1 MRHKLILAMLLTAV
15 STFAAA
21 EDKNN
26 LGGECLPRG
35 VLAKAKEKINP
46 VSFWRSQVS
55 AINNDMKNYDER
67 RRWEDLSERQESEK
81 QALEQKHTSEMLAMN
96 GVRMEQYKP
105 DPETER
111 ALAEIRADQS
121 RGDEYHM
128 QWYMKCLAYSKIR
141 AGIK

>member
-1 MRHKLILAMLLTAV
+1 MHKVLLILLLTAV
-15 STFAAA
+15 STYATAG
-21 EDKNN
+21 DKNN
-26 LGGECLPRG
+26 LGRECLPSG
-35 VLAKAKEKINP
+35 VVAIAKEKINP
-46 VSFWRSQVS
+46 LGFWRSQVS
-55 AINNDMKNYDER
+55 AINNDMKNYKEQR
-67 RRWEDLSERQESEK
+67 HWEILTERQESEK
-81 QALEQKHTSEMLAMN
+81 QALEQKHTSEMLAMS

-128 QWYMKCLAYSKIR
+128 QWYMKCLAYSKIK